1 MLFKNLVISL
11 NIVSNGENVHVL
23 DIRALNH
30 GPQSELRTG
39 GDREREEGG
48 PPGGPDPNLHQ
59 TYLSVTKIIVKAR

>member
-30 GPQSELRTG
+30 GPQSELGTG
-39 GDREREEGG
+39 GDREQEEGG
-48 PPGGPDPNLHQ
+48 GGGGRGPPRR
-59 TYLSVTKIIVKAR
+59 S

>member
-30 GPQSELRTG
+30 GPQSELGTG
-39 GDREREEGG
+39 GDREQEEGG
-48 PPGGPDPNLHQ
+48 GGRGP
-59 TYLSVTKIIVKAR
+59 TRRS